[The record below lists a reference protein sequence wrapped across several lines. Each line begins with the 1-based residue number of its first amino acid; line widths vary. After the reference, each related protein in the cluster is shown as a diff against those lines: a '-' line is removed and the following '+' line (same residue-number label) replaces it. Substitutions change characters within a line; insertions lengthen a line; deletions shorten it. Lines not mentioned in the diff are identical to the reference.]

1 MRVGL
6 ENGDNGCRNICDDD
20 VDVVDD
26 GVTVDDRYD
35 YPGGKPVCSV
45 EDQLGQTRKQDEP
58 HHCHLDD
65 NGESYDRDEETYDD
79 TMTMQMVKLMMTKI
93 FEERFSHLIFH
104 LCPSPPDQAE
114 KFRILVL
121 TVFWITGV
129 PTHPK

>member
-1 MRVGL
+1 MAIMVAIIFAMMML
-6 ENGDNGCRNICDDD
+6 MLLMMVSLLNDDC
-20 VDVVDD
+20 
-26 GVTVDDRYD
+26 YD
-35 YPGGKPVCSV
+35 YPGGKPVCSM

-121 TVFWITGV
+121 TVSWITGV